1 MRLNDKVAIITG
13 AASGIGRATA
23 VRFAQEGAEVVL
35 VDILEEP
42 GLETLR
48 LVKKGGG
55 TGLFVR
61 ADLSKSDDVQNVVE
75 ESIKNFGRVNILF
88 NNAGIFEFGTVVDC
102 SEEAWDRMMAVNLKS
117 MFLTCKYA
125 IPKMLEVGGGSIVN
139 VASVGALVGVENATA
154 YAASKGGVVQLTKS
168 IALDFGQ
175 RNVRANCICPGS
187 IETPMLHQVWSHEK
201 GETPMEAI
209 REEYKHG
216 RPLGRIGRPSDIA
229 NAAVYLASDESQFV
243 TGTCLTVD
251 GGIVAM

>member
-1 MRLNDKVAIITG
+1 V
-13 AASGIGRATA
+13 
-23 VRFAQEGAEVVL
+23 QEEGAK
-35 VDILEEP
+35 
-42 GLETLR
+42 GTF
-48 LVKKGGG
+48 VK
-55 TGLFVR
+55 
-61 ADLSKSDDVQNVVE
+61 ADLSSSDDVQKVVE
-75 ESIKNFGRVNILF
+75 GSLSTFGRINVLF

-102 SEEAWDRMMAVNLKS
+102 SEETWDRMMAVNLKS

-168 IALDFGQ
+168 IALDFGK

-201 GETPMEAI
+201 GEMPMEAV
-209 REEYKHG
+209 REAYKHG
-216 RPLGRIGRPSDIA
+216 RPLGRIGRPLDIA